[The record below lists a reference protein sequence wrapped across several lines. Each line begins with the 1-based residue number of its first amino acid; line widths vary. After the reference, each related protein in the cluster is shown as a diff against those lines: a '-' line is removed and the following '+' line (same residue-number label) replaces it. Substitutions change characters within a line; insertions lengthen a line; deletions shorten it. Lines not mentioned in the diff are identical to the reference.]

1 LIQNKARRAIRDKLP
16 RRIRSR
22 KTPETNMLTKPLT
35 IKVIQAEHAALSAM
49 LCSVPKLLSAWRQQ
63 QALPSAADFA
73 VLRAMLFYI
82 DEFPEKLHHPKESQL
97 LFPKLR
103 ARAPEIRDLL
113 DRLDED
119 HLRGERAIRDLE
131 HALLAFEMLGEPRR
145 AGFEQMSERYA
156 RAYLNHMQTEERE
169 ILPLALKVLSAD
181 DWGDLDEA
189 FAANRD
195 PLTGHAPEEQ
205 YRALFDKVL
214 GSLAQSAQ
222 TTR

>member
-1 LIQNKARRAIRDKLP
+1 MNNA
-16 RRIRSR
+16 
-22 KTPETNMLTKPLT
+22 PLT
-35 IKVIQAEHAALSAM
+35 IKVIQEEHAALANM
-49 LCSVPKLLSAWRQQ
+49 LRSVPLLLAEWRSRQS
-63 QALPSAADFA
+63 LPSATDFTT
-73 VLRAMLFYI
+73 LRAMLFYI

-113 DRLDED
+113 DQLDEE

-131 HALLAFEMLGEPRR
+131 HALLAFEMMGEPRR
-145 AGFEQMSERYA
+145 AAFEQLCERYV

-181 DWGDLDEA
+181 DWSDLDEA

-195 PLTGHAPEEQ
+195 PLTGHAPDDE
-205 YRALFDKVL
+205 YRALFQKLL
-214 GSLAQSAQ
+214 GALPGPIGQS
-222 TTR
+222 

>member
-1 LIQNKARRAIRDKLP
+1 MNNA
-16 RRIRSR
+16 
-22 KTPETNMLTKPLT
+22 PLT
-35 IKVIQAEHAALSAM
+35 IKVIQEEHAALANM
-49 LCSVPKLLSAWRQQ
+49 LRSVPLLLAEWRSRQS
-63 QALPSAADFA
+63 LPSADDFTT
-73 VLRAMLFYI
+73 LRAMLFYI

-113 DRLDED
+113 DQLDEE

-131 HALLAFEMLGEPRR
+131 HALLAFEMMGEPRR
-145 AGFEQMSERYA
+145 AAFEQLCERYV

-181 DWGDLDEA
+181 DWSDLDEA

-195 PLTGHAPEEQ
+195 PLTGHAPDDE
-205 YRALFDKVL
+205 YRALFQKLL
-214 GSLAQSAQ
+214 GALPGPIGQS
-222 TTR
+222 